1 MQQLNTAL
9 RPYIGYTRPS
19 KPMDQIDRN
28 VSYGRAVT
36 KDQNKVRI
44 WKKTIG
50 KESPEADLREHHFF

>member
-1 MQQLNTAL
+1 
-9 RPYIGYTRPS
+9 
-19 KPMDQIDRN
+19 MDQIDRN

-50 KESPEADLREHHFF
+50 KESPEADLREHQFF